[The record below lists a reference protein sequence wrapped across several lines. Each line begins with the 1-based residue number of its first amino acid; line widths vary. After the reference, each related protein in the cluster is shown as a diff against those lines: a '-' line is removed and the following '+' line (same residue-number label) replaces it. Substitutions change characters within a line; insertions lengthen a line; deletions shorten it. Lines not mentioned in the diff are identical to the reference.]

1 MTTAVFG
8 VVLLAAALHATW
20 NAIIKA
26 GTDTFLT
33 TVLVTAFSAFS
44 AFWAVSLLLFLP
56 IPHVSSWP
64 YIFVSAILQIIYF
77 ILVARTYRVADMS
90 QTYPLMR
97 GTAPIIVALFGTF
110 LLGEKL
116 AFFTWV
122 GVIII
127 CTGMLMNLTKINSN
141 NQKGIKIALL
151 NAFIIAGYTLVDEK
165 RGRVSG
171 SAIAYTLW
179 IFLLAGLSILIWAL
193 INHYEKLKNYTQNN
207 WHLGMIGSMGT
218 IASYALALWDMT
230 IAPIAIIAALRESSI
245 LFATLISLFV
255 LKEKISR
262 TRILSSVIIVIGAFF
277 LRLSY

>member
-1 MTTAVFG
+1 MTTIVFG
-8 VVLLAAALHATW
+8 VVLFAAALHATW

-33 TVLVTAFSAFS
+33 TVLVTAFSAF
-44 AFWAVSLLLFLP
+44 WAVPLLPFLP
-56 IPHVSSWP
+56 MPHVSSWP

-110 LLGEKL
+110 FLEEKL

-127 CTGMLMNLTKINSN
+127 CTGILINLKKINSN

-151 NAFIIAGYTLVDEK
+151 NAFIIAGYTLVDGK
-165 RGRVSG
+165 GVRVSG

-179 IFLLAGLSILIWAL
+179 IFLLTGLSILIWAL
-193 INHYEKLKNYTQNN
+193 INHYERLKNYTPNN
-207 WHLGMIGSMGT
+207 WHLGMIGGIGT
-218 IASYALALWDMT
+218 IASYALALWAMT

-245 LFATLISLFV
+245 LFATLISLFM